1 MWRLTRIHRDSSFS
15 LGQIKVQIEEAGRQ
29 VESSATALVSD
40 DERRLAELGYKQEL
54 NRGWSGFSN
63 FAISL
68 TIICILSGCFTTYG
82 QAWNYGGPIAI
93 SIGWPVISC
102 LVLLVGL
109 SMAELASKYP
119 TAGGIYYWAYSLG
132 GVRWAW
138 FTGWFNLL
146 GLVAIT
152 AAVDYGCAS
161 FLNSVLALYG
171 LHFILNFATTSPS
184 GALHHTFVLFAI
196 ILAAHSV
203 INIFSSHLVSLLNRI
218 SAWWMLIGVVTI
230 IAILIFG
237 PSAHQSFS
245 FVFGHRNNNSGFSHS
260 MYWFFILPIGFLL
273 TMYTFTGYDASA
285 HLSEET
291 RFAERAAPKG
301 IWTSIAYSA
310 IGGWAVLLAITFAA
324 THVAAINKGGGGA
337 VPVIESA
344 LSTGLAKLVLDI
356 STIGQLFC
364 GMGCVAAA
372 SRMVFAFSRDGAV
385 PGHSYWRRLSKN
397 QTPTYAVLFV
407 VAFALLIT
415 IPAIFGNSAG
425 LPVAFFAVT
434 SITTIGLYI
443 AYILPVFLRWRMG
456 DSFEPGVWNLGKHYR
471 WINLIAMVWVAL
483 CVIIFILPTSPAAV
497 PWNSAFSWSSFNYAP
512 LVTVV
517 MLLGVWG
524 AWEISAKHWFT
535 GPIRTVDEP
544 NVGTSFDSALMPA
557 D

>member
-1 MWRLTRIHRDSSFS
+1 MSDRAR
-15 LGQIKVQIEEAGRQ
+15 
-29 VESSATALVSD
+29 ALST
-40 DERRLAELGYKQEL
+40 DEQRLAALGYKQEL
-54 NRGWSGFSN
+54 HRGWSGFSN

-82 QAWNYGGPIAI
+82 QAWNDGGPIAI
-93 SIGWPVISC
+93 SIGWPVISI

-152 AAVDYGCAS
+152 AAVDYGAAS
-161 FLNSVLALYG
+161 FLNSVLALYN
-171 LHFILNFATTSPS
+171 LDFIRNFATTSS
-184 GALHHTFVLFAI
+184 SAILHNTFILFFL

-203 INIFSSHLVSLLNRI
+203 INVFSSHLVALLNRI
-218 SAWWMLIGVVTI
+218 SAWWMLGGVTVI
-230 IAILIFG
+230 VGVLIFG
-237 PSAHQSFS
+237 PTSHQDFS
-245 FVFGHRNNNSGFSHS
+245 WVFGQRFNNTGFSGHI
-260 MYWFFILPIGFLL
+260 YWFFVLPLGFLL

-291 RFAERAAPKG
+291 HDAERAAPRGLWK
-301 IWTSIAYSA
+301 SIAYSA
-310 IGGWAVLLAITFAA
+310 VGGWVLLLAITFAA
-324 THVAAINKGGGGA
+324 THVAAITKGGGGA

-385 PGHSYWRRLSKN
+385 PGHSLWRRLNKHR
-397 QTPTYAVLFV
+397 TPTWSVLLV
-407 VAFALLIT
+407 VVLALLIT
-415 IPAIFGNSAG
+415 VPALFGNSAG

-456 DSFEPGVWNLGKHYR
+456 DDFQPGVWNLGKHYR
-471 WINLIAMVWVAL
+471 WINLIAIVWVVL
-483 CVIIFILPTSPAAV
+483 CVIIFCLPSSPGAV
-497 PWNSAFSWSSFNYAP
+497 PWDKGFSWSDFNYAP
-512 LVTVV
+512 AVTIALV
-517 MLLGVWG
+517 LGVWIGWEAG
-524 AWEISAKHWFT
+524 AKRSFK
-535 GPIRTVDEP
+535 GPVRTLDDP
-544 NVGTSFDSALMPA
+544 DVGTPEDPALMPA
-557 D
+557 N

>member
-1 MWRLTRIHRDSSFS
+1 MIGRSLSSD
-15 LGQIKVQIEEAGRQ
+15 EE
-29 VESSATALVSD
+29 
-40 DERRLAELGYKQEL
+40 RLASLGYKQEL

-82 QAWNYGGPIAI
+82 QAWNDGGPIAI
-93 SIGWPVISC
+93 SIGWPVISI

-119 TAGGIYYWAYSLG
+119 TAGGIYYWAYRLG

-146 GLVAIT
+146 GLIAIT

-161 FLNSVLALYG
+161 FLNSVLALYN
-171 LHFILNFATTSPS
+171 LHFILNFTTTNGSTI
-184 GALHHTFVLFAI
+184 LHNTFILFFL

-203 INIFSSHLVSLLNRI
+203 INVFSSHLVSLLNRI
-218 SAWWMLIGVVTI
+218 SAWLMLGGVIVI
-230 IAILIFG
+230 VAVLIFG
-237 PSAHQSFS
+237 PSTHQSFS
-245 FVFGHRNNNSGFSHS
+245 YVFGHRTNNTGFTNHF
-260 MYWFFILPIGFLL
+260 YWFFILPLGFLL

-291 RFAERAAPKG
+291 HDAERAAPRG
-301 IWTSIAYSA
+301 LWTAIAYSA
-310 IGGWAVLLAITFAA
+310 VGGWFLLLAITFAA

-337 VPVIESA
+337 VPIIETA

-385 PGHSYWRRLSKN
+385 PGHSLWRRLNKHR
-397 QTPTYAVLFV
+397 TPTWSVLFV
-407 VAFALLIT
+407 VVLALLIT
-415 IPAIFGNSAG
+415 IPALFGNSAG

-456 DSFEPGVWNLGKHYR
+456 NRFEPGVWNLGKHYR
-471 WINLIAMVWVAL
+471 WINAIAIVWVAI
-483 CVIIFILPTSPAAV
+483 CVVIFCLPTSPEAV
-497 PWNSAFSWSSFNYAP
+497 PWEKGFSWSDFNYAP
-512 LVTVV
+512 VVTIV
-517 MLLGVWG
+517 LALGVWI
-524 AWEISAKHWFT
+524 AWEAGAKRSFK
-535 GPIRTVDEP
+535 GPVRTLDDP
-544 NVGTSFDSALMPA
+544 DIGTPEDPALMPV

>member
-1 MWRLTRIHRDSSFS
+1 MSNPARTLSAD
-15 LGQIKVQIEEAGRQ
+15 EE
-29 VESSATALVSD
+29 
-40 DERRLAELGYKQEL
+40 RLAALGYKQEL

-82 QAWNYGGPIAI
+82 QAWNDGGPIAI
-93 SIGWPVISC
+93 SIGWPVISL
-102 LVLLVGL
+102 LVLVVGL

-161 FLNSVLALYG
+161 FLNSVLALYN
-171 LHFILNFATTSPS
+171 LNFILNFTTTNDS
-184 GALHHTFVLFAI
+184 AILHHTFVLFFL
-196 ILAAHSV
+196 ILAVHSL
-203 INIFSSHLVSLLNRI
+203 INVFSSHLVALLNRI
-218 SAWWMLIGVVTI
+218 SAWWMLGGVVVI
-230 IAILIFG
+230 VGVLIFG
-237 PSAHQSFS
+237 PSSHQSFS
-245 FVFGHRNNNSGFSHS
+245 WVFGHRFNNSGFSGH
-260 MYWFFILPIGFLL
+260 MYWFYVLPLGFLL

-291 RFAERAAPKG
+291 RDAERSAPRG
-301 IWTSIAYSA
+301 LWTAIAYSA
-310 IGGWAVLLAITFAA
+310 VGGWALLLAITFAA

-356 STIGQLFC
+356 STVGQLFC

-385 PGHSYWRRLSKN
+385 PGHSLWRRLN
-397 QTPTYAVLFV
+397 QHQTPTWSVLFV
-407 VAFALLIT
+407 VVLALLIT
-415 IPAIFGNSAG
+415 IPALFGNSAG

-443 AYILPVFLRWRMG
+443 AYILPIFLRWRMG
-456 DSFEPGVWNLGKHYR
+456 ERFEPGVWNLGRHYR
-471 WINLIAMVWVAL
+471 WINAIAIVWVAL
-483 CVIIFILPTSPAAV
+483 CVIIFCLPTSPGAV
-497 PWNSAFSWSSFNYAP
+497 PWNKGFSWSDFNYAP
-512 LVTVV
+512 VVTIALAV
-517 MLLGVWG
+517 GVWI
-524 AWEISAKHWFT
+524 AWEAGAKRTFN
-535 GPIRTVDEP
+535 GPVRTVEDP
-544 NVGTSFDSALMPA
+544 DVGTSDDPALMPA
-557 D
+557 T

>member
-1 MWRLTRIHRDSSFS
+1 MSVGS
-15 LGQIKVQIEEAGRQ
+15 G
-29 VESSATALVSD
+29 ALKSD
-40 DERRLAELGYKQEL
+40 EQRLAELGYKQEL

-68 TIICILSGCFTTYG
+68 TIICILSGCFTTYS
-82 QAWNYGGPIAI
+82 QAWNNGGPVAI
-93 SIGWPVISC
+93 SIGWPVISI

-109 SMAELASKYP
+109 SMAELASKFP

-146 GLVAIT
+146 GLVAVT
-152 AAVDYGCAS
+152 AAVDYGAAT
-161 FLNSVLALYG
+161 FLNSVLGLYG
-171 LHFILNFATTSPS
+171 LHFILNFTTTSPS
-184 GALHHTFVLFAI
+184 GALHHVFILFAV
-196 ILAAHSV
+196 ILAAHAL
-203 INIFSSHLVSLLNRI
+203 INVFSSHLVSLLNRI
-218 SAWWMLIGVVTI
+218 SAWWMLVGVITI
-230 IAILIFG
+230 VAVLIFG
-237 PSAHQSFS
+237 PASHQSFS
-245 FVFGHRNNNSGFSHS
+245 WVFGTRTNNSGFSGGTTTGG
-260 MYWFFILPIGFLL
+260 MYWFFVLPIGFLL

-291 RFAERAAPKG
+291 HDAERAAPKG
-301 IWTSIAYSA
+301 LWTSIAYSA
-310 IGGWAVLLAITFAA
+310 VGGWVLLLAITFAA

-385 PGHSYWRRLSKN
+385 PGHKLWRRLN
-397 QTPTYAVLFV
+397 QHRTPTWAVLFV
-407 VAFALLIT
+407 VVCALIIT
-415 IPAIFGNSAG
+415 IPALFGNSAG

-456 DSFEPGVWNLGKHYR
+456 DKFQPGVWNLGKHYK
-471 WINLIAMVWVAL
+471 WINLIAIVWVVL
-483 CVIIFILPTSPAAV
+483 CVIIFCLPTSPAAL
-497 PWNSAFSWSSFNYAP
+497 PWNSAFSLSDFNYAP
-512 LVTVV
+512 AVTIV
-517 MLLGVWG
+517 MVFGVWL
-524 AWEISAKHWFT
+524 AWELGAKKTFK
-535 GPIRTVDEP
+535 GPVRTADEGP
-544 NVGTSFDSALMPA
+544 DIGEPGTPGDPALMPA
-557 D
+557 